1 MSRNK
6 PVAKKMRL
14 AGPKNRQGAYPVG
27 MDQYET
33 WRGASTRSAGRV
45 GEKNCSCNGE
55 KYGHWRR
62 ENLFVP
68 LRKGQGGPRGTRAPR
83 AMREVRSFLVRHTKT
98 NTVVIDQALNEHVWG
113 RGIQKPPSRVRV
125 RVVKEEVDTDAGK
138 VARVN
143 VYLAE

>member
-1 MSRNK
+1 MVRN
-6 PVAKKMRL
+6 
-14 AGPKNRQGAYPVG
+14 
-27 MDQYET
+27 MDI
-33 WRGASTRSAGRV
+33 
-45 GEKNCSCNGE
+45 GEE
-55 KYGHWRR
+55 RIYV
-62 ENLFVP
+62 VP
-68 LRKGQGGPRGTRAPR
+68 LRKVKAAPRGTRAPR